1 MTDPS
6 VKYNLSMSH
15 LDLLALVPSAVLDVV
30 AGERREGHAVLIAD
44 ERIVDVVPVSDIPA
58 NARVRELP
66 GMTLLPG
73 LIDTH
78 AHLIGDVDDGHGYA
92 GLLASSSAR
101 EVMLGVRN
109 ARDTLEAGFTSVRD
123 VGTFRAFA
131 DVALRDAIDAGWVSG
146 PRMQPAGAYV
156 TAPGGGGD
164 IAGLAPDVDAVV
176 PLELR
181 YGVVRNVDD
190 VRRVVRQVIQGGAGV
205 VKVIATGSVMS
216 SGGIP
221 GAPELTEEQIAAAVE
236 EASYHGVHVA
246 AHAHG
251 AEGAKRAI
259 RAGVR
264 SIEHGSLLDDEA
276 IDLMVA
282 HGTYLSADIY
292 GGDYIAEVGRRDGW
306 DATVLAKNDETTLA
320 QREAFRTCVAR
331 GVPIAFGTDS
341 GIYPH
346 GWNARQLAYH
356 VAWGQS
362 PLEAIRS
369 ATLVSARLMGWED
382 RVGALIPGAF
392 ADVIGVAGDP
402 LADVRLLEDVPLVM
416 QGGRIVVDRTG
427 IA

>member
-1 MTDPS
+1 
-6 VKYNLSMSH
+6 MSQ
-15 LDLLALVPSAVLDVV
+15 LDLIALVPSAVIDVV
-30 AGERREGHAVLIAD
+30 AGERREGHAVLIDAGRVVAVTLAAHVPAD
-44 ERIVDVVPVSDIPA
+44 T
-58 NARVRELP
+58 RVQELP

-73 LIDTH
+73 MIDTH
-78 AHLIGDVDDGHGYA
+78 AHLIGEVDDGHGYA
-92 GLLASSSAR
+92 SVLTSTSAR
-101 EVMLGVRN
+101 DALVGVRN
-109 ARDTLEAGFTSVRD
+109 ARATLEAGFTTVRD
-123 VGTFRAFA
+123 LGTFRAFA
-131 DVALRDAIDAGWVSG
+131 DVALRDAIDAGWVDG
-146 PRMQPAGAYV
+146 PRMQPAGAYI

-164 IAGLAPDVDAVV
+164 IAGLAPDVDAVI
-176 PLELR
+176 PRELR
-181 YGVVRNVDD
+181 YGVVEGVDD

-221 GAPELTEEQIAAAVE
+221 GAPELTEAQIAAAVE
-236 EASYHGVHVA
+236 EASHYGVHVA

-276 IDLMVA
+276 IDLMVE

-292 GGDYIAEVGRRDGW
+292 GGDYIAEVGKRDGW
-306 DATVLAKNDETTLA
+306 DASVLAKNDETTLT
-320 QREAFRTCVAR
+320 QREAFRTCVQR

-346 GWNARQLAYH
+346 GWNARQLGYH
-356 VAWGQS
+356 VTWGQS

-382 RVGALIPGAF
+382 RVGALVPGAF

-402 LADVRLLEDVPLVM
+402 LEDVRLLEDVRFVM
-416 QGGRIVVDRTG
+416 QGGRVIVDRT
-427 IA
+427 AQR

>member
-1 MTDPS
+1 MTDSSVNKMGSMQQPS
-6 VKYNLSMSH
+6 R
-15 LDLLALVPSAVLDVV
+15 LALRPSAVLDVV
-30 AGERREGHAVLIAD
+30 SGETLRDHAVLID
-44 ERIVDVVPVSDIPA
+44 DGLIVDVVPTVALPGDVP
-58 NARVRELP
+58 VHELP

-78 AHLIGDVDDGHGYA
+78 AHLIGEVDDGHGYA
-92 GLLASSSAR
+92 SLLTSSSAR
-101 EVMLGVRN
+101 EVMIGARN

-131 DVALRDAIDAGWVSG
+131 DVALRDAIDAGWVRG

-292 GGDYIAEVGRRDGW
+292 GGDYIAETGAREGW
-306 DATVLAKNDETTLA
+306 DATVLAGNDETTLT
-320 QREAFRTCVAR
+320 QRLAFRECVRR

-356 VAWGQS
+356 VQWGQS

-369 ATLVSARLMGWED
+369 ATMVSARLMGWD
-382 RVGALIPGAF
+382 GQVGALVPGAH
-392 ADVIGVAGDP
+392 ADVIAVAGDP
-402 LADVRLLEDVPLVM
+402 LQDVRLLEDVRWVM
-416 QGGRIVVDRTG
+416 KGGVIEVDRIGT
-427 IA
+427 A

>member
-1 MTDPS
+1 MAS
-6 VKYNLSMSH
+6 
-15 LDLLALVPSAVLDVV
+15 LDRFALLPAAVLDVV
-30 AGERREGHAVLIAD
+30 AGERREHHAVVVAD
-44 ERIVDVVPVSDIPA
+44 GRVEGIVAAVDLPSDVP
-58 NARVRELP
+58 VRELP

-78 AHLIGDVDDGHGYA
+78 AHLIGEVDDGHGYA
-92 GLLASSSAR
+92 SVLTSTSAR
-101 EVMLGVRN
+101 DALVGVRN
-109 ARDTLEAGFTSVRD
+109 ARATLEAGFTTVRD
-123 VGTFRAFA
+123 LGTFRAFA
-131 DVALRDAIDAGWVSG
+131 DVALRDAIDAGWVDG
-146 PRMQPAGAYV
+146 PRMQPAGAYI

-176 PLELR
+176 PRELR
-181 YGVVRNVDD
+181 YGIVENVDD

-205 VKVIATGSVMS
+205 VKLIATGSVMS
-216 SGGIP
+216 AGGVP
-221 GAPELTEEQIAAAVE
+221 GAPELTEAQMVAAVE
-236 EASYHGVHVA
+236 EAAHYGVHVA

-251 AEGAKRAI
+251 AEGAKRAV

-276 IDLMVA
+276 IELMVE

-292 GGDYIAEVGRRDGW
+292 GGDYIAEIGARDGW
-306 DATVLAKNDETTLA
+306 DAAVLAKNDETTLT
-320 QREAFRTCVAR
+320 QREAFRACVTR

-362 PLEAIRS
+362 ELEAIRS

-382 RVGALIPGAF
+382 RVGALAPGAF
-392 ADVIGVAGDP
+392 ADVIGVVGDP
-402 LADVRLLEDVPLVM
+402 LTDVRLLEDVPFVM
-416 QGGRIVVDRTG
+416 KGGRVIVDRTRD
-427 IA
+427 A

>member
-1 MTDPS
+1 MEQRRI
-6 VKYNLSMSH
+6 
-15 LDLLALVPSAVLDVV
+15 ALVPDSVVDVV
-30 AGERREGHAVLIAD
+30 TGRSLAGHAVIID
-44 ERIVDVVPVSDIPA
+44 GEHIVDVAPTSALPTDVAI
-58 NARVRELP
+58 RELP
-66 GMTLLPG
+66 GHTVLPG

-78 AHLIGDVDDGHGYA
+78 AHLIGEIDDGHGYA
-92 GLLASSSAR
+92 SVLTSTSAR
-101 EVMLGVRN
+101 DALIGARN
-109 ARDTLEAGFTSVRD
+109 ARDTLRAGFTTVRD
-123 VGTFRAFA
+123 LGTFRAFA
-131 DVALRDAIDAGWVSG
+131 DVALRDAIDAGWIVG
-146 PRMQPAGAYV
+146 PRMQPAGAYI

-176 PLELR
+176 PRELR
-181 YGVVRNVDD
+181 FGVVQGVDD

-205 VKVIATGSVMS
+205 VKLIATGSVMS

-221 GAPELTEEQIAAAVE
+221 GAPELTEEQMRVAVD
-236 EASYHGVHVA
+236 EADLYGVHVA

-276 IDLMVA
+276 IDLMLA

-292 GGDYIAEVGRRDGW
+292 GGDYIAETGTRDGW
-306 DATVLAKNDETTLA
+306 DASVLAKNDETTLT
-320 QREAFRTCVAR
+320 QRVAFRECVRR

-356 VAWGQS
+356 VQWGQS

-369 ATLVSARLMGWED
+369 ATLMSARLMGWD
-382 RVGALIPGAF
+382 GRVGALVPGAY
-392 ADVIGVAGDP
+392 ADVIAVAGDP
-402 LADVRLLEDVPLVM
+402 LQDVRLLEDVRWVM
-416 QGGRIVVDRTG
+416 KGGVVEVDRTD
-427 IA
+427 AA